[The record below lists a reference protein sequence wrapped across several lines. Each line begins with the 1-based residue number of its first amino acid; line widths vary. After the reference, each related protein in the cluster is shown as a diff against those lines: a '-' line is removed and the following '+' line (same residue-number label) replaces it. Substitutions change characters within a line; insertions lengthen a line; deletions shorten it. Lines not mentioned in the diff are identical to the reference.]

1 MLVARELKE
10 HEQSCERFVPKS
22 LPRWSCYTKNVYVY
36 SNIYIYI
43 GTAVAIT
50 LATGVPAYT
59 IYSDEYMSDY
69 L

>member
-22 LPRWSCYTKNVYVY
+22 LPRWSCYTKMSMY
-36 SNIYIYI
+36 IITYIYI